1 MCHLVP
7 QFRRGSLIN
16 MRIMPRI
23 LIVDD
28 DSVTS
33 LLLSDLL
40 VELGYEVLGPLQ
52 SVSAALAL
60 LDNCQPDAAIID
72 VSLGD
77 EDSYPVADR
86 LVRENVPFIFATGF
100 GGEAIPERFEDA
112 CVLAKPFGFEAVKT
126 AVAGLLRPS

>member
-1 MCHLVP
+1 
-7 QFRRGSLIN
+7 
-16 MRIMPRI
+16 MPRI

-28 DSVTS
+28 DPMTS

-40 VELGYEVLGPLQ
+40 VELGYEVLGPLH

-60 LDNCQPDAAIID
+60 LDSCQPDAAIID

-77 EDSYPVADR
+77 QDSYPVADR

-100 GGEAIPERFEDA
+100 GGEAIPKRFEDA
-112 CVLAKPFGFEAVKT
+112 RVLAKPFGSEAVRT
-126 AVAGLLRPS
+126 AIAGLLRPA

>member
-7 QFRRGSLIN
+7 QFRPGSLIN

-28 DSVTS
+28 DQVTS

-40 VELGYEVLGPLQ
+40 VELGYEVLGPSH

-72 VSLGD
+72 VTSRGI
-77 EDSYPVADR
+77 EPWVRFSPFYPHGGIPIPNSPSVSAQSVEG
-86 LVRENVPFIFATGF
+86 LWQGLKVFAKS
-100 GGEAIPERFEDA
+100 D
-112 CVLAKPFGFEAVKT
+112 
-126 AVAGLLRPS
+126 

>member
-1 MCHLVP
+1 MKTCVTLLP
-7 QFRRGSLIN
+7 NSAPGLLIN

-28 DSVTS
+28 DPVTS

-40 VELGYEVLGPLQ
+40 VELGYGVLGPVH

-72 VSLGD
+72 VSLGAQ
-77 EDSYPVADR
+77 DSYPVADR

-100 GGEAIPERFEDA
+100 GGEAMQ
-112 CVLAKPFGFEAVKT
+112 T
-126 AVAGLLRPS
+126 SVAALLRR